1 VLRAAAVVGI
11 LALLA
16 AGCGGSSGGGNKAS
30 HTVVEASKAFSDAGI
45 PFTSLVTS
53 NPYISGQ
60 QVFLPLDLNGSDQ
73 SLNVL
78 AQLNGSDTSTRNGWI
93 AWVFDSNAHAQ
104 DAVKTVP
111 LDKWGQGEAKI
122 TRALKGNVI
131 VVASGFATGAEK
143 KHLDDALA
151 ALG

>member
-1 VLRAAAVVGI
+1 MLRAAAVVGI

-16 AGCGGSSGGGNKAS
+16 AGCGGKSAGGSKAS
-30 HTVVEASKAFSDAGI
+30 YTVVEASKAFSDAGL

-53 NPYISGQ
+53 NPYVTGQ
-60 QVFLPLDLNGSDQ
+60 QVFLPLDLNGSDL
-73 SLNVL
+73 SLTVL

-104 DAVKTVP
+104 DAVKKVP
-111 LDKWGQGEAKI
+111 LDKWGQGETKI

-131 VVASGFATGAEK
+131 VVASGFTGPERK
-143 KHLDDALA
+143 RLDDALA